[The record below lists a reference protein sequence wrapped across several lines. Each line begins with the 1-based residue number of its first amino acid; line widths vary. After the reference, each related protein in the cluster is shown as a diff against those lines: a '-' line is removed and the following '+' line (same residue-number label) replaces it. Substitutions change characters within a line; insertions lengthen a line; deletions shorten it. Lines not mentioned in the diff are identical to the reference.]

1 MVSLQ
6 KRYHFIYF
14 MGEITPFSWISV
26 SFTEILVEKNIRVRA
41 WQEEPDPEWGKY
53 GPEMF

>member
-26 SFTEILVEKNIRVRA
+26 NFTEILVEKTIRVRA